1 MFCLCNTCVLTSV
14 EECVKTRDEDR
25 ALTGTWVIDDVRLAV
40 EKGYRILEI
49 YEVYEY
55 QVTQYYPVTGKGAL
69 FVTDINTFLKLK
81 SEASGYPGWGQS
93 PEDEDLYVDS
103 FWHSE
108 VIRIEKEA
116 IRFNAAKRALAKLCI
131 NYFWGK
137 LTERNDRTMTKIIT
151 ESKELYRFLAT
162 PGVEVMNLVFA
173 SEDVVY
179 ISWKRGAEE
188 DVPILRHTSE
198 VIGAYVTPGKESISI
213 ATSTFWER
221 MRRIVIRT
229 LWYTFSR
236 KVNHR

>member
-1 MFCLCNTCVLTSV
+1 
-14 EECVKTRDEDR
+14 
-25 ALTGTWVIDDVRLAV
+25 
-40 EKGYRILEI
+40 
-49 YEVYEY
+49 
-55 QVTQYYPVTGKGAL
+55 
-69 FVTDINTFLKLK
+69 
-81 SEASGYPGWGQS
+81 
-93 PEDEDLYVDS
+93 
-103 FWHSE
+103 
-108 VIRIEKEA
+108 
-116 IRFNAAKRALAKLCI
+116 
-131 NYFWGK
+131 
-137 LTERNDRTMTKIIT
+137 MTKIIT